1 MKLRLFLVFVIVYII
16 AVFGWWLYSFINYT
30 EKEYKLE
37 SNNLKLNS
45 FVIHNQVNEYIDKLQ
60 GNEAISPYAIYKKH
74 VKEINSLHKSL
85 NNEYNI
91 KTSLSIVDSNGN
103 LYNLLK
109 IDIAPEEF
117 KAIQKTFLKKQR
129 AFYSEVIFFTILVIS
144 GVVWVFGKLE
154 ALLNLNKMQ
163 NNFLLSVTH
172 ELKTPL
178 TAIKLSSQT
187 LQHRKID
194 AEIQGTL
201 IQQIV
206 NNSDR
211 LNELLDNVL
220 LATRIDGK
228 SYNYNMSVIDLTDLI
243 HKTADLVLCQP
254 NFTGQFIFHEQET
267 RILGDEISLK
277 LVFSNLFQNA
287 VKYAGSNSLIAV
299 SYIYE
304 NGQLNVAISD
314 NGQGIDSKEYKSIF
328 MKFYRVGD
336 ENTRENKGTGLGL
349 FLVKQILKSHKANIR
364 AEANMPRGTTF
375 YITFK

>member
-1 MKLRLFLVFVIVYII
+1 M
-16 AVFGWWLYSFINYT
+16 YSFINYT

-154 ALLNLNKMQ
+154 SLLNLNKMQ

-228 SYNYNMSVIDLTDLI
+228 SYNYNMSVIDLTELI